1 MTTWVADALH
11 RLTASRGELEADDA
25 RRISHVP
32 GATPVAEVVLRR
44 RAVVSGTV
52 TALTYRPRSQSPA
65 LVARLSDGTGS
76 LELIFLGRREVAGIE
91 PGRRLVA
98 HGMVYD
104 DHGRPA
110 MFNPGYRLLPRA
122 DQA

>member
-1 MTTWVADALH
+1 VTPRVADALH
-11 RLTASRGELEADDA
+11 GLVASRRELEADEE

-32 GATPVAEVVLRR
+32 GATPVAGIVPRR
-44 RAVVSGTV
+44 RAVVAGTI
-52 TALTYRPRSQSPA
+52 TALTYRPRSQTPA
-65 LVARLSDGTGS
+65 LAARLSDGTGTV
-76 LELIFLGRREVAGIE
+76 ELIFLGRRDIPGIT

-98 HGMVYD
+98 EGMVYD

-122 DQA
+122 ASA